1 MTKGAPVD
9 PVIQQHL
16 RAMRD
21 ELGLP
26 YVFPFEP
33 LYCRPQSEPRNSA

>member
-1 MTKGAPVD
+1 MTKGVPID

-21 ELGLP
+21 ELGLR
-26 YVFPFEP
+26 YVLPFEP
-33 LYCRPQSEPRNSA
+33 SYRKPPAMPA